1 MFDCVRL
8 SPRRLALVKPP
19 TVRRGRSRVRRIAVA
34 VTPESGDS
42 RLFVRRSTGLVREAS
57 ALDATIFN
65 AVFSAPV
72 GATLAIGVLWAL
84 SAFPGADPV
93 WATIIA
99 VVLNVPILIMMA
111 LLASSMPRTG
121 GDYVW
126 VSRILSPPLAM
137 ISNFAAALSAM
148 IGATFWAR
156 FFPVFALGPVLVGL
170 GVLFDNQTMVDWGTS
185 FQTDNLWIF
194 LGGLAMI
201 VAMTLILISGIKTTF
216 RWQNAFWIIATIGTF
231 VAFIAFLVG
240 NNADFTANFN
250 ELNAQFG
257 GGTTDDVIAAAGTA
271 GLTADA
277 GNLDA
282 TLPAVFAIMV
292 FMMWNWWSVYLS
304 GELKSGSDRR
314 RQLTVMFGGLLW
326 DGVFIV
332 LGLILFFKVI
342 PYDLAAALN
351 SGTEAYVIPS
361 GPWYQFLA
369 SLVQNIGILAVIIL
383 GSFLFWSL
391 PAMVGNT
398 FMPIRSVFAWSFDR
412 LLPEKLAEVNER
424 THSPVP
430 AILLVMTLVTA
441 MLAWSVLSTDFF
453 TWLALGVEAG
463 VVCVVIVG
471 IAAIMFPSRR
481 PDLYQASPANVSVGG
496 IPVLYIVAPLAILVM
511 LFLVWLTVTYPA
523 LALAGN
529 PDNLWQIPAFM
540 GMIVVIGLVLYY
552 VAKAVRS
559 SQGIDVDLVYKE
571 LPPE

>member
-1 MFDCVRL
+1 M
-8 SPRRLALVKPP
+8 S
-19 TVRRGRSRVRRIAVA
+19 

-99 VVLNVPILIMMA
+99 VVMNIPVLIMMA

-137 ISNFAAALSAM
+137 ISNFAASLSAM

-156 FFPVFALGPVLVGL
+156 FFPVFALGPVLVAL
-170 GVLFDNQTMVDWGTS
+170 GVFFDNPTMVEWGTN
-185 FQTDNLWIF
+185 FQTKNEWIF
-194 LGGLAMI
+194 VGGLSMI
-201 VAMTLILISGIKTTF
+201 VLMTAILMAGVKTTF
-216 RWQNAFWIIATIGTF
+216 RWQNVFWIIAMLGTF
-231 VAFIAFLVG
+231 VAFAALLLG
-240 NNADFTANFN
+240 NTAGFTENFNSLNAD
-250 ELNAQFG
+250 FG
-257 GGTTDDVIAAAGTA
+257 GGTTQDVIAAAGTA
-271 GLTADA
+271 GVAPDLA
-277 GNLDA
+277 NFDA
-282 TLPAVFAIMV
+282 TLPTVFAIMV

-304 GELKSGSDRR
+304 GELKSASDRG
-314 RQLTVMFGGLLW
+314 RQLSVMFGALLFDGL
-326 DGVFIV
+326 FIV
-332 LGLILFFKVI
+332 IGLVLFFNVV
-342 PYDLAAALN
+342 PYDLATALN
-351 SGTEAYVIPS
+351 TAGNEAYAIPS

-369 SLVQNIGILAVIIL
+369 SLVHNIPILAVIIL

-398 FMPIRSVFAWSFDR
+398 FMPIRSVFAWAFDR

-430 AILLVMTLVTA
+430 AILLVMGLVTA

-471 IAAIMFPSRR
+471 IAAILFPSRR
-481 PDLYQASPANVSVGG
+481 PDLYQASPANIKFAG

-552 VAKAVRS
+552 GAKAVRS
-559 SQGIDVDLVYKE
+559 SQGIDVDLVYRE

>member
-1 MFDCVRL
+1 MGVM
-8 SPRRLALVKPP
+8 
-19 TVRRGRSRVRRIAVA
+19 
-34 VTPESGDS
+34 PESGGG

-99 VVLNVPILIMMA
+99 VLLNVPILIMMA

-126 VSRILSPPLAM
+126 VSRILSPPAAM

-156 FFPVFALGPVLVGL
+156 FFPVFALGPILVGL
-170 GVLFDNQTMVDWGTS
+170 GVFFDNSTMVEWGTN

-194 LGGLAMI
+194 LGGASMI
-201 VAMTLILISGIKTTF
+201 ILMTLILVAGVKTTF
-216 RWQNAFWIIATIGTF
+216 RWQNTFWIIATLGTF
-231 VAFIAFLVG
+231 VAFIAFLIG
-240 NNADFTANFN
+240 DSAAFNSNFNSMNAD
-250 ELNAQFG
+250 FG
-257 GGTTDDVIAAAGTA
+257 GGTTADVLAAAGTA
-271 GLTADA
+271 GVTADL
-277 GNLDA
+277 GNFDA
-282 TLPAVFAIMV
+282 TLPTVFAIMV

-304 GELKSGSDRR
+304 GELKGAADRG
-314 RQLTVMFGGLLW
+314 RQLRVMFGGLLW
-326 DGVFIV
+326 DGVLIA

-351 SGTEAYVIPS
+351 TGSDAYAIPS
-361 GPWYQFLA
+361 GPWYHFLA
-369 SLVQNIGILAVIIL
+369 ALVSNIPVVAVIIL

-398 FMPIRSVFAWSFDR
+398 FMPIRSVFAWAFDR

-430 AILLVMTLVTA
+430 AIMVVMGLVTA

-463 VVCVVIVG
+463 VVCIVIVG

-481 PDLYQASPANVSVGG
+481 PDLYQASPANVRFAG
-496 IPVLYIVAPLAILVM
+496 IPVLYIVAPLSIAVM
-511 LFLVWLTVTYPA
+511 LFLVYLTVNYPA

-552 VAKAVRS
+552 GAKMVRS
-559 SQGIDVDLVYKE
+559 SQGVDVDLVYRE

>member
-1 MFDCVRL
+1 M
-8 SPRRLALVKPP
+8 S
-19 TVRRGRSRVRRIAVA
+19 

-99 VVLNVPILIMMA
+99 VVLNIPVLIMMA

-156 FFPVFALGPVLVGL
+156 FFPVFALGPVLVAL
-170 GVLFDNQTMVDWGTS
+170 GVFFDNPTMVEWGTN
-185 FQTDNLWIF
+185 FQTKNEWIF
-194 LGGLAMI
+194 VGGLSMI
-201 VAMTLILISGIKTTF
+201 VLITAILMAGVKTTF
-216 RWQNAFWIIATIGTF
+216 RWQNVFWSIAMVGTF
-231 VAFIAFLVG
+231 VAFAALLLG
-240 NNADFTANFN
+240 NTAGFTENFNSLNAD
-250 ELNAQFG
+250 FG
-257 GGTTDDVIAAAGTA
+257 GGTTEDVIAAAGTA
-271 GLTADA
+271 GVAPDLA
-277 GNLDA
+277 NFDA
-282 TLPAVFAIMV
+282 TLPTVFAIMV

-304 GELKSGSDRR
+304 GELKSASDRG
-314 RQLTVMFGGLLW
+314 RQLSVMFGALLFDGL
-326 DGVFIV
+326 FIV
-332 LGLILFFKVI
+332 IGLVLFFNVV
-342 PYDLAAALN
+342 PYDLATALN
-351 SGTEAYVIPS
+351 TAGNEAYAIPS

-369 SLVQNIGILAVIIL
+369 SLVHSIPVLAVIIL

-398 FMPIRSVFAWSFDR
+398 FMPIRSVFAWAFDR

-430 AILLVMTLVTA
+430 AILLVMGLVTA

-463 VVCVVIVG
+463 VVCIVIVG
-471 IAAIMFPSRR
+471 IAAILFPSRR
-481 PDLYQASPANVSVGG
+481 PDLYQASPANIRFAG
-496 IPVLYIVAPLAILVM
+496 IPVLYIVAPLSILVM

-552 VAKAVRS
+552 GAKAVRS
-559 SQGIDVDLVYKE
+559 SQGIDVDLVYRE

>member
-1 MFDCVRL
+1 VDRDPQAGG
-8 SPRRLALVKPP
+8 SQ
-19 TVRRGRSRVRRIAVA
+19 
-34 VTPESGDS
+34 
-42 RLFVRRSTGLVREAS
+42 LFVRRSTGLVREAS

-99 VVLNVPILIMMA
+99 VVLNVPVLIMMA

-156 FFPVFALGPVLVGL
+156 FFPVFALGPILVGL
-170 GVLFDNQTMVDWGTS
+170 GVFFNNSTMVEWGTN
-185 FQTDNLWIF
+185 FQTKNDWI
-194 LGGLAMI
+194 LVGGLFMI
-201 VAMTLILISGIKTTF
+201 VLMTLILVAGVKTTF
-216 RWQNAFWIIATIGTF
+216 RWQNTFWIIASLGTF
-231 VAFIAFLVG
+231 IAFIAFLVG
-240 NNADFTANFN
+240 DTSSFTQNFN
-250 ELNAQFG
+250 TLNAKFN
-257 GGTTDDVIAAAGTA
+257 GGTAADVIAAGKMAGVRPD
-271 GLTADA
+271 L

-282 TLPAVFAIMV
+282 TLPTVFAIMV

-304 GELKSGSDRR
+304 GELKSAADRG

-326 DGVFIV
+326 DGVFITI
-332 LGLILFFKVI
+332 GLLLFFKVV

-351 SGTEAYVIPS
+351 VSGNTAYAIPS

-369 SLVQNIGILAVIIL
+369 SLVQNIPILAVIIL

-398 FMPIRSVFAWSFDR
+398 FMPIRSVFAWAFDR

-430 AILLVMTLVTA
+430 AILLVMVLVTA
-441 MLAWSVLSTDFF
+441 MLVWSVLSTDFF

-471 IAAIMFPSRR
+471 IAAIAFPTRR
-481 PDLYQASPANVSVGG
+481 PDLYQASPANVRFAGV
-496 IPVLYIVAPLAILVM
+496 PVLYIVAPLSILVM
-511 LFLVWLTVTYPA
+511 LFLVYLTVTYPA
-523 LALAGN
+523 LALAGKTS
-529 PDNLWQIPAFM
+529 NLWQIPAFM

-552 VAKAVRS
+552 GAKMVRRG
-559 SQGIDVDLVYKE
+559 QGIDVDLVYRE

>member
-1 MFDCVRL
+1 
-8 SPRRLALVKPP
+8 
-19 TVRRGRSRVRRIAVA
+19 VA
-34 VTPESGDS
+34 VNPESGGG

-57 ALDATIFN
+57 ALDAAIFN

-99 VVLNVPILIMMA
+99 VVLNIPVLIMMA

-156 FFPVFALGPVLVGL
+156 FFPVFALGPILVGL
-170 GVLFDNQTMVDWGTS
+170 GVFFDNTTLVDWGTN
-185 FQTDNLWIF
+185 FQTKNEWIF
-194 LGGLAMI
+194 VGGLAMI
-201 VAMTLILISGIKTTF
+201 VLITLILTAGVRTTF
-216 RWQNAFWIIATIGTF
+216 RWQNTFWIIASIGTF
-231 VAFIAFLVG
+231 IAFAAFLLG
-240 NNADFTANFN
+240 DTAGFTKNFDT
-250 ELNAQFG
+250 LNAHFG
-257 GGTTDDVIAAAGTA
+257 GGTTADVIAGAKTA
-271 GLTADA
+271 GLKPDVA
-277 GNLDA
+277 NLDA
-282 TLPAVFAIMV
+282 TLPTVFAIMV

-304 GELKSGSDRR
+304 GELKSAADRG
-314 RQLTVMFGGLLW
+314 RQLWVMFGGLVW
-326 DGVFIV
+326 DGVFITI
-332 LGLILFFKVI
+332 GLLLFFKVI

-351 SGTEAYVIPS
+351 TAGNTAYAIPS

-369 SLVQNIGILAVIIL
+369 ALVQNIPILAVLIL

-398 FMPIRSVFAWSFDR
+398 FMPIRSVFAWAFDR

-430 AILLVMTLVTA
+430 AILLVMGLVTA

-481 PDLYQASPANVSVGG
+481 PDLYQASPANVRFAG

-511 LFLVWLTVTYPA
+511 LFLVYLTVTYPA
-523 LALAGN
+523 LALAGKTE
-529 PDNLWQIPAFM
+529 NLWQIPAFM
-540 GMIVVIGLVLYY
+540 GGIVVVGLVLYY
-552 VAKAVRS
+552 GARMVRG
-559 SQGIDVDLVYKE
+559 SQGIDVDLVYRE

>member
-1 MFDCVRL
+1 M
-8 SPRRLALVKPP
+8 
-19 TVRRGRSRVRRIAVA
+19 AVTPE
-34 VTPESGDS
+34 VTPESGGG

-72 GATLAIGVLWAL
+72 GATLAIGVLWTL

-99 VVLNVPILIMMA
+99 VVINIPVLIMMA
-111 LLASSMPRTG
+111 LLASSHAADRWRLRLGQPHP
-121 GDYVW
+121 V
-126 VSRILSPPLAM
+126 
-137 ISNFAAALSAM
+137 AAAGHDLELRG
-148 IGATFWAR
+148 GAVGHDRRHLLGPILPGLRAWAR
-156 FFPVFALGPVLVGL
+156 SWWAWACCS
-170 GVLFDNQTMVDWGTS
+170 TTRRMVEWGTN

-216 RWQNAFWIIATIGTF
+216 RWQNAFWIIAMIGTF
-231 VAFIAFLVG
+231 IAFIAFLVG
-240 NNADFTANFN
+240 NTADFTANFN

-257 GGTTDDVIAAAGTA
+257 GGTTDDIIAAAGTA
-271 GLTADA
+271 GVTPELS
-277 GNLDA
+277 NLDA
-282 TLPAVFAIMV
+282 TLPAVFAIMT

-314 RQLTVMFGGLLW
+314 RQLSVMFGGLLW

-332 LGLILFFKVI
+332 LGLILFFNVI

-351 SGTEAYVIPS
+351 SGTDAYAIPS

-430 AILLVMTLVTA
+430 AILLVMGLVTA

-463 VVCVVIVG
+463 VVCVIIVA
-471 IAAIMFPSRR
+471 IAAILFPTRR
-481 PDLYQASPANVSVGG
+481 PDLYQSSPANVKFLGF
-496 IPVLYIVAPLAILVM
+496 PVLYWVAPLAILVM
-511 LFLVWLTVTYPA
+511 LFLVWLTVTYPG

-529 PDNLWQIPAFM
+529 PDNVWQIPGFM
-540 GMIVVIGLVLYY
+540 GMIVVIGLALYY
-552 VAKAVRS
+552 GAKFVRR
-559 SQGIDVDLVYKE
+559 SQGVDIDLVYRE

>member
-1 MFDCVRL
+1 
-8 SPRRLALVKPP
+8 
-19 TVRRGRSRVRRIAVA
+19 VA
-34 VTPESGDS
+34 VTPEAGGG
-42 RLFVRRSTGLVREAS
+42 RIFVRRSTGLVREAS

-99 VVLNVPILIMMA
+99 VVLNIPILIMMA

-156 FFPVFALGPVLVGL
+156 FFPVFALGPILVGL
-170 GVLFDNQTMVDWGTS
+170 GVFFDNKTMVDWGTS
-185 FQTDNLWIF
+185 FQTDTLWIF
-194 LGGLAMI
+194 LGGAVMI
-201 VAMTLILISGIKTTF
+201 VLMTAILVAGIKTTF
-216 RWQNAFWIIATIGTF
+216 RWQNTFWIIASLGT
-231 VAFIAFLVG
+231 FIAFLALLFG
-240 NNADFTANFN
+240 DTASFTSHLN
-250 ELNAQFG
+250 ELNGKFG
-257 GGTTDDVIAAAGTA
+257 GGTAADVLKAAGTA
-271 GLTADA
+271 GVAPNL
-277 GNLDA
+277 GNFDA
-282 TLPAVFAIMV
+282 TLPTVFAIMV

-304 GELKSGSDRR
+304 GELKSAADRG
-314 RQLTVMFGGLLW
+314 RQLWVMFGGLLW
-326 DGVFIV
+326 DGLFIV
-332 LGLILFFKVI
+332 IGLVLFFKVI
-342 PYDLAAALN
+342 PYDLATALN
-351 SGTEAYVIPS
+351 TGGNKAYAIPS

-369 SLVQNIGILAVIIL
+369 SLVQNIPVLAVIIL

-398 FMPIRSVFAWSFDR
+398 FMPIRSVFAWAFDR
-412 LLPEKLAEVNER
+412 LLPEKFAEVNER

-430 AILLVMTLVTA
+430 AILLVMGLVTA

-463 VVCVVIVG
+463 VVCVVIVA
-471 IAAIMFPSRR
+471 IAAMAFPSRR
-481 PDLYQASPANVSVGG
+481 PDLYQASPANVRFLGV
-496 IPVLYIVAPLAILVM
+496 PLLYWVAPLSIAVM
-511 LFLVWLTVTYPA
+511 LFLVYLTVTYPA

-529 PDNLWQIPAFM
+529 KDNLWQIPAFM
-540 GMIVVIGLVLYY
+540 GMIVIIGLALYY
-552 VAKAVRS
+552 VAKLVRR
-559 SQGIDVDLVYKE
+559 SQGIDVDLVYRE

>member
-1 MFDCVRL
+1 
-8 SPRRLALVKPP
+8 
-19 TVRRGRSRVRRIAVA
+19 VA
-34 VTPESGDS
+34 VNPEPDGG
-42 RLFVRRSTGLVREAS
+42 RIFVRRSTGLVREAS

-99 VVLNVPILIMMA
+99 VVINIPVLIMMA

-137 ISNFAAALSAM
+137 VSNFAAALSAM

-156 FFPVFALGPVLVGL
+156 FFPVFALGPILVGL
-170 GVLFDNQTMVDWGTS
+170 GVFFDNTTLVEWGTN
-185 FQTDNLWIF
+185 FQTNNTWIF
-194 LGGLAMI
+194 LGGAAM
-201 VAMTLILISGIKTTF
+201 VVLMTLILVAGIRTTF
-216 RWQNAFWIIATIGTF
+216 RWQNTFWIIATLGTF
-231 VAFIAFLVG
+231 VAFLAFLVG
-240 NNADFTANFN
+240 DTASFTSNFN
-250 ELNAQFG
+250 ELNGKFG
-257 GGTTDDVIAAAGTA
+257 GGTAADVLAAAGTA
-271 GLTADA
+271 GVAPDL
-277 GNLDA
+277 GNFDA
-282 TLPAVFAIMV
+282 TLPTVFAIMV

-304 GELKSGSDRR
+304 GELKSAADRG
-314 RQLTVMFGGLLW
+314 RQLRVMFGGLLW

-332 LGLILFFKVI
+332 LGLVLFFKVV

-351 SGTEAYVIPS
+351 TGSDAYAIPS

-369 SLVQNIGILAVIIL
+369 SLVQNIPVLAVIIL

-398 FMPIRSVFAWSFDR
+398 FMPIRSVFAWAFDR
-412 LLPEKLAEVNER
+412 LLPEKFAEVNER

-430 AILLVMTLVTA
+430 AILLVMGLVTA

-463 VVCVVIVG
+463 VVCIVIVG
-471 IAAIMFPSRR
+471 VAAIAFPSRR
-481 PDLYQASPANVSVGG
+481 PDLYQASPANVRFAG
-496 IPVLYIVAPLAILVM
+496 IPVLYIVAPLSILVM
-511 LFLVWLTVTYPA
+511 LFLVYLTVTYPA

-529 PDNLWQIPAFM
+529 MDNLWQIPAFM

-552 VAKAVRS
+552 GAKMVRR
-559 SQGIDVDLVYKE
+559 SQGVDIDLVYRE

>member
-1 MFDCVRL
+1 
-8 SPRRLALVKPP
+8 
-19 TVRRGRSRVRRIAVA
+19 VA
-34 VTPESGDS
+34 VTPEAGES

-99 VVLNVPILIMMA
+99 VVINIPVLIMMA

-156 FFPVFALGPVLVGL
+156 FFPVFALGPVLVAL
-170 GVLFDNQTMVDWGTS
+170 GVIFNNDTMVEWGTN

-194 LGGLAMI
+194 LGGFAMI
-201 VAMTLILISGIKTTF
+201 LLITVILISGVRTTF
-216 RWQNAFWIIATIGTF
+216 RWQNWFWIIATIGTF
-231 VAFIAFLVG
+231 IAFLALLFG
-240 NNADFTANFN
+240 DTAGFTSNFN
-250 ELNAQFG
+250 SINGDFG
-257 GGTTDDVIAAAGTA
+257 GGTTDDVLAAAGTA
-271 GLTADA
+271 GVAPDLA
-277 GNLDA
+277 NFDA
-282 TLPAVFAIMV
+282 TLPTVFAIMV

-304 GELKSGSDRR
+304 GELKSASDRG
-314 RQLTVMFGGLLW
+314 RQLGVMFGGLLW

-332 LGLILFFKVI
+332 IGLLLFFKVV
-342 PYDLAAALN
+342 PYDLATALN
-351 SGTEAYVIPS
+351 TAENEAYAIPS

-369 SLVQNIGILAVIIL
+369 SLVHNIPVLAVVIL

-398 FMPIRSVFAWSFDR
+398 FMPIRSVFAWAFDR

-471 IAAIMFPSRR
+471 IAAIMFPTRR
-481 PDLYQASPANVSVGG
+481 PDLYQASPANIRFAG

-552 VAKAVRS
+552 GAKMVRRG
-559 SQGIDVDLVYKE
+559 QGVDVDLVYRE

>member
-1 MFDCVRL
+1 M
-8 SPRRLALVKPP
+8 
-19 TVRRGRSRVRRIAVA
+19 A
-34 VTPESGDS
+34 VTPDTSESGGS
-42 RLFVRRSTGLVREAS
+42 RVFVRNSTGLVREAS

-72 GATLAIGVLWAL
+72 GATLAIGVLWTL

-99 VVLNVPILIMMA
+99 VVINVPVLIMMA

-201 VAMTLILISGIKTTF
+201 IVMTLILISGIKTTF
-216 RWQNAFWIIATIGTF
+216 RWQNTFWIIATVGTF

-240 NNADFTANFN
+240 NTADFTANFN
-250 ELNAQFG
+250 ALNADFG
-257 GGTTDDVIAAAGTA
+257 GGTTDSVITAAGTA
-271 GLTADA
+271 GVTPEV

-332 LGLILFFKVI
+332 MGLILFFKVI

-351 SGTEAYVIPS
+351 AGTEAYVIPS

-412 LLPEKLAEVNER
+412 LLPEKFAEVNER

-430 AILLVMTLVTA
+430 AILLVMGLVTA

-463 VVCVVIVG
+463 VVCVIIVA
-471 IAAIMFPSRR
+471 IAAILFPTRR
-481 PDLYQASPANVSVGG
+481 PDLYQASPANVKFLGFPLFYVVG
-496 IPVLYIVAPLAILVM
+496 PLSILVM
-511 LFLVWLTVTYPA
+511 LFLVWLTVTYPG
-523 LALAGN
+523 LALAGD
-529 PDNLWQIPAFM
+529 PDNVWQIPAFM

-552 VAKAVRS
+552 GAKFVRRG
-559 SQGIDVDLVYKE
+559 QGIDIDLVYQE